1 MGGVSGIDPALTL
14 LASLLRPVD
23 APPGVVIVRT
33 DDRWSVASTRG
44 AAADTVVWGRS
55 ALPSGSR
62 LSPAVV
68 SAIHREI
75 GLARTRIRPPDG
87 LRLRAV
93 YRLGPVRAGTGA
105 IRRRI
110 RRTVLGGAA
119 LELTRSPDEERV
131 LDRVLSDAGL
141 RSVSL
146 LRPSSGGAGT
156 LRGRDSRGRRVVVRL
171 APAGTSADPADAG
184 QALRTLGAAAL
195 PHVPQLLDEG
205 ITLGISWTVETALPG
220 RRPDRLT
227 KALASGTAGLLATL
241 PRGEGPPTSL
251 AEDLAEIGRSAASRA
266 TRLAPLVALFGE
278 PDLPAV
284 VRHGDLW
291 AGNLLHRWGR
301 LTGIVDWDAWH
312 PRGVPGADLLEL
324 YASGERL
331 RARRPLGVVWAEQP
345 WRDPA
350 FSELSSGYAD
360 RLGLQPDDWDVVAVA
375 WWAAK
380 VAGTLRRL
388 PTRGEDER
396 WLAEVVDPV
405 LERLPS

>member
-1 MGGVSGIDPALTL
+1 MSGIDPSLTL
-14 LASLLRPVD
+14 LAALLRPVD
-23 APPGVVIVRT
+23 TAGRVVVVRT
-33 DDRWSVASTRG
+33 DDRWTVASTPKE
-44 AAADTVVWGRS
+44 ATDTVLWGRS
-55 ALPSGSR
+55 ALPSGSPLR
-62 LSPAVV
+62 PAVA
-68 SAIHREI
+68 SAIHREV

-87 LRLRAV
+87 FRMRAV
-93 YRLGPVRAGTGA
+93 YRLGPVRAGTGTIRRA
-105 IRRRI
+105 IRRA
-110 RRTVLGGAA
+110 VFGGAA
-119 LELTRSPDEERV
+119 LELTRNRDAERV
-131 LDRVLSDAGL
+131 IDRVLSDAGL
-141 RSVSL
+141 RTASL

-156 LRGRDSRGRRVVVRL
+156 LRGRDSRGRPVVVRV
-171 APAGTSADPADAG
+171 APTGTPADPGGAA

-195 PHVPQLLDEG
+195 PHVPRLLEEG

-227 KALASGTAGLLATL
+227 NALASETVALLTTV

-251 AEDLAEIGRSAASRA
+251 AEDLAEIGRSVDSRSSG
-266 TRLAPLVALFGE
+266 LVPLVAAFGE

-284 VRHGDLW
+284 LRHGDLW
-291 AGNLLHRWGR
+291 AGNLLHRAGR

-324 YASGERL
+324 YASAERL
-331 RARRPLGVVWAEQP
+331 RARRPLGIVWAEQP

-350 FSELSSGYAD
+350 FSELSGAYAE
-360 RLGLQPDDWDVVAVA
+360 RLELQPDDWDVVAVA

-405 LERLPS
+405 LERLAS